1 MPTRTPSSG
10 NKMWLFNKTLQRGL
24 ACNGCMS
31 AEVQRPLNPLYFPRI
46 SAGRQMEQS
55 CCLLV
60 LYLLPGALSRKQQQQ
75 EPPPT
80 NQVNSLSGRSMH
92 LTTGGTMP
100 TGMHTMTMTSGSCS
114 FESTTIASN
123 VLLFLTVYGVLS
135 WIGGYQL
142 TTISMTN

>member
-1 MPTRTPSSG
+1 MPTRTPSLG

-46 SAGRQMEQS
+46 SAGRQVEQS

-60 LYLLPGALSRKQQQQ
+60 LHLLPGALSRQQQQ
-75 EPPPT
+75 QPT
-80 NQVNSLSGRSMH
+80 NQVNDSMSGMSMH
-92 LTTGGTMP
+92 LTTMP
-100 TGMHTMTMTSGSCS
+100 TGMPMTSGSCS
-114 FESTTIASN
+114 FESTIASN
-123 VLLFLTVYGVLS
+123 VLLITVHGVPVT

-142 TTISMTN
+142 TTISMTS